1 LTSAAKPIRTVENQR
16 VGLVQTIIREDA
28 SMKRACTLIGVVA
41 VAFAASGLLFG
52 DDKDAKKDTK
62 TVKQGALPAN
72 YSKLGLNDEQKKKI
86 KDIQGEFG
94 AKIQELQDQ
103 IRELRKKER
112 LAVEEVLTDTQKAR
126 LRELLLE
133 KAPPDREIRSNPP
146 K

>member
-1 LTSAAKPIRTVENQR
+1 
-16 VGLVQTIIREDA
+16 
-28 SMKRACTLIGVVA
+28 MKRACTLIGVVA
-41 VAFAASGLLFG
+41 IVFVASGLLFG
-52 DDKDAKKDTK
+52 DDKDAKKDLK
-62 TVKQGALPAN
+62 TVKQGSLPAN

-86 KDIQGEFG
+86 KDIQGEYG
-94 AKIQELQDQ
+94 SKIQELQDQ